1 MVDLRINE
9 TRQTGA
15 VGRVEPAQLET
26 APTKHGGRKCLS
38 VFRIHH
44 SFRFS
49 PHLSQDLEIP
59 PTEEPNTSN
68 A

>member
-15 VGRVEPAQLET
+15 VGRVEPAQLKT
-26 APTKHGGRKCLS
+26 APTKHEGQKCLS
-38 VFRIHH
+38 VFDIHH

-49 PHLSQDLEIP
+49 PRLSRDLEIP
-59 PTEEPNTSN
+59 PTEEPNTPN
-68 A
+68 V